1 MWPSRAYSGLA
12 RQPRHRHCCVTPDS
26 AHLVRDE
33 ARVAGERV
41 ILNDGLLVRDE
52 VKYLCS
58 WTRSKSWEK
67 AMVMDVGQGHAHA
80 QGHRQ

>member
-12 RQPRHRHCCVTPDS
+12 RRRHRHCYVTPDDS

-41 ILNDGLLVRDE
+41 ILLLVRDE

-58 WTRSKSWEK
+58 WARSKSWEK
-67 AMVMDVGQGHAHA
+67 AMVMDIGQGHANA
-80 QGHRQ
+80 QGHFP